1 MKTMGLFDAK
11 SHFSAL
17 ILEVEGGQSIV
28 ITKKGKPVA
37 RLVPFASATQ
47 PREIGFDDGK
57 IWMADDF
64 NELPPEILEAFN
76 GS

>member
-1 MKTMGLFDAK
+1 MRSVGLFEAK

-17 ILEVEGGQSIV
+17 ILEVEDGQSII

-37 RLVPFASATQ
+37 CIIPFVNPMQ

-57 IWMADDF
+57 IWMAEDF
-64 NELPPEILEAFN
+64 NELPADVLEAFT